1 MPSTVS
7 TESTAV
13 QFNQQGEIY
22 LSQGKLEEAIASCEQ
37 ALKIHPNFAPAYK
50 TLGNALQAQGRM
62 EEARHWYAKAIEIEP
77 NFAEV
82 YANLGSLARSS
93 KNGRRRSDFIK
104 RRSRLS
110 RISRECT
117 GI

>member
-1 MPSTVS
+1 MPSTVN

-13 QFNQQGEIY
+13 QFNQQGETY

-82 YANLGSLARSS
+82 YANLGSICAQQE
-93 KNGRRRSDFIK
+93 KW
-104 RRSRLS
+104 
-110 RISRECT
+110 
-117 GI
+117 

>member
-50 TLGNALQAQGRM
+50 TLGTRKLL
-62 EEARHWYAKAIEIEP
+62 K
-77 NFAEV
+77 
-82 YANLGSLARSS
+82 
-93 KNGRRRSDFIK
+93 
-104 RRSRLS
+104 
-110 RISRECT
+110 
-117 GI
+117 